1 MKLKLNEEPLLAD
14 KMKAFSNGDL
24 KKKISVSLY
33 SQVHDESTKG
43 NQFMQAIYSKFR
55 PLCKS
60 HKSADEAGRIEGK
73 LSDIKFLQTNGIIT

>member
-1 MKLKLNEEPLLAD
+1 
-14 KMKAFSNGDL
+14 MKAFSNGDL